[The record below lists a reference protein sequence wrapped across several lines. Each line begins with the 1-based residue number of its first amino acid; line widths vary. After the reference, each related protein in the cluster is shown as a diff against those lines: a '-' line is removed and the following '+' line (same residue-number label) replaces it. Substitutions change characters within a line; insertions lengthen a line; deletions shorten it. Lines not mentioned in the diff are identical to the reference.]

1 MTDNNDTN
9 DTTPRQPQL
18 PAEGETD
25 LDEEQA
31 SPAPQE
37 PRIYQDD
44 LDYKDSDTDP
54 VIEELTDNPAEEFG
68 IPESEY
74 KQELDKYA
82 GDGDEPEDDDMREAI
97 EDLDE
102 ADDNPVSNA

>member
-1 MTDNNDTN
+1 MNDQHDDIADN
-9 DTTPRQPQL
+9 RQIDL

-25 LDEEQA
+25 LDDTANA
-31 SPAPQE
+31 SHQPEE

-54 VIEELTDNPAEEFG
+54 ITEELTDNPAEVFG
-68 IPESEY
+68 IPEAEF

-82 GDGDEPEDDDMREAI
+82 GDGEPEDDDMREAI
-97 EDLDE
+97 EDMDE
-102 ADDNPVSNA
+102 DGDDPTAGA